1 MKFAC
6 TQENL
11 IQGLNVVSHVTG
23 KSVNLPI
30 LGNLL
35 LKTEG
40 GNLKCSATNLEI
52 AVSTLI
58 RGKVDVDGE
67 YTVPAKLFLDYVA
80 LLPQGKV
87 ELELLEDGLRV
98 TSGGQETVIRGMNAQ
113 EFPLIPKLAKT
124 NTLAFKASDLKQA
137 ISQVVFSVS
146 QSESRPELT
155 GVSCIF
161 GGTAG
166 KGMAAFAATDSYRL
180 AERVISMT
188 SGQVEGRMI
197 VPSRTM
203 LELSR
208 ILSSYKDELGVPEDI
223 EWSMTENQLVASFG
237 NTELVS
243 RLIEGSF
250 PPYHQIIPEQF
261 GVTVILDRS
270 EFQKAVKTAALFS
283 RQGLYDIHLAVKPS
297 EGQIS
302 VFSAD
307 QGTGKTSS
315 TISGELTGS
324 ADSSV
329 VLNFKYLSD
338 GLSVIGTPKIK
349 LMMNDAMSPMLVLPE
364 GGNEQYRYLVMPIR
378 N

>member
-23 KSVNLPI
+23 KSINLPI
-30 LGNLL
+30 LGNIL

-52 AVSTLI
+52 AVSTLV
-58 RGKVDVDGE
+58 RGKVDIDGE

-87 ELELLEDGLRV
+87 ELELLEDGLKV
-98 TSGGQETVIRGMNAQ
+98 TSGGQETVIRGMSAQ

-124 NTLAFKASDLKQA
+124 NTVSFKALELKQA
-137 ISQVVFSVS
+137 ISQVVFATS

-161 GGTAG
+161 GGSAG
-166 KGMAAFAATDSYRL
+166 KNLAAFAATDSYRL
-180 AERVISMT
+180 AERVIPMVN
-188 SGQVEGRMI
+188 GQIEGRMI

-203 LELSR
+203 LEISR
-208 ILSSYKDELGVPEDI
+208 ILSAYKDELGIPEDI
-223 EWSMTENQLVASFG
+223 EWSMTENQLVISFG
-237 NTELVS
+237 NTEVVS

-250 PPYHQIIPEQF
+250 PPYHQIIPENF
-261 GVTVILDRS
+261 NVTAILDRS

-283 RQGLYDIHLAVKPS
+283 RQGLYDIHLTVKPS

-302 VFSAD
+302 VYSAD

-315 TISGELTGS
+315 TLSGELNGVE
-324 ADSSV
+324 ASV

-349 LMMNDAMSPMLVLPE
+349 LMLNDAMSPMLVLPE
-364 GGNEQYRYLVMPIR
+364 GGAEQYRYLVMPIR

>member
-11 IQGLNVVSHVTG
+11 IQGLSIVSHVTG
-23 KSVNLPI
+23 KSVNLPV
-30 LGNLL
+30 LGNILI
-35 LKTEG
+35 KTEG

-58 RGKVDVDGE
+58 RGKVEVEGE

-87 ELELLEDGLRV
+87 ELELVEEGLRV
-98 TSGGQETVIRGMNAQ
+98 TSGGQETVIRGMTAQ
-113 EFPLIPKLAKT
+113 EFPLIPKLAKA
-124 NTLAFKASDLKQA
+124 NTVSFYVTDLKQA

-146 QSESRPELT
+146 QSESRPELS

-161 GGTAG
+161 GGSAG

-180 AERVISMT
+180 AERVIPVVN
-188 SGQVEGRMI
+188 GQIEGRMI

-203 LELSR
+203 IELSR

-223 EWSMTENQLVASFG
+223 EWSMTENQLVVSFG

-243 RLIEGSF
+243 RLIEGAF

-261 GVTVILDRS
+261 RVTAILERS

-283 RQGLYDIHLAVKPS
+283 RQGLYDIHVTVKPS

-302 VFSAD
+302 VYSAD

-315 TISGELTGS
+315 TLTGELTGDE
-324 ADSSV
+324 ASV

-349 LMMNDAMSPMLVLPE
+349 LMMNDATSPMLVLPE
-364 GGNEQYRYLVMPIR
+364 GGNETYRYLVMPIR

>member
-11 IQGLNVVSHVTG
+11 VQGLNVVSHVTG
-23 KSVNLPI
+23 KSINLPI
-30 LGNLL
+30 LGNIL
-35 LKTEG
+35 LKTDG

-58 RGKVDVDGE
+58 RGKADIDGE
-67 YTVPAKLFLDYVA
+67 YTVPAKLFLEYVA

-87 ELELLEDGLRV
+87 ELELLDEGLKV
-98 TSGGQETVIRGMNAQ
+98 TSGGQETVIRGMSAQ

-124 NTLAFKASDLKQA
+124 NTVSFKASDLKQA
-137 ISQVVFSVS
+137 ISQVVFATS
-146 QSESRPELT
+146 QSESRPELS
-155 GVSCIF
+155 GVACIF
-161 GGTAG
+161 GGSAG
-166 KGMAAFAATDSYRL
+166 KSLAAFAATDSYRL
-180 AERVISMT
+180 AEKIIPMT
-188 SGQVEGRMI
+188 NGQIEGRMI

-203 LELSR
+203 VELSR

-223 EWSMTENQLVASFG
+223 EWSMTENQLVVSFG

-250 PPYHQIIPEQF
+250 PPYQQIIPEKF
-261 GVTVILDRS
+261 NVTAILDRA

-283 RQGLYDIHLAVKPS
+283 RQGLYDIHLSVKPS

-302 VFSAD
+302 VYSAD

-315 TISGELTGS
+315 ALTGELIGGE
-324 ADSSV
+324 ASV

-338 GLSVIGTPKIK
+338 GLSVIGTPKVK
-349 LMMNDAMSPMLVLPE
+349 LLLNDAMSPMLVLPE
-364 GGNEQYRYLVMPIR
+364 GGNEQYRYLVMPIK

>member
-23 KSVNLPI
+23 KSINLPI
-30 LGNLL
+30 LGNIL
-35 LKTEG
+35 LKTDG
-40 GNLKCSATNLEI
+40 GNLQCCATNLEI

-58 RGKVDVDGE
+58 RGKVDIDGE

-87 ELELLEDGLRV
+87 DLELLEDGLKV
-98 TSGGQETVIRGMNAQ
+98 TSGGQETIIRGMSAQ
-113 EFPLIPKLAKT
+113 EFPLIPKLTKT
-124 NTLAFKASDLKQA
+124 NIVSFKALDLKQA
-137 ISQVVFSVS
+137 ISQVVFAVS
-146 QSESRPELT
+146 QSESRPEIS
-155 GVSCIF
+155 GVACIF
-161 GGTAG
+161 GGSAG
-166 KGMAAFAATDSYRL
+166 KNLAAFAATDSYRL
-180 AERVISMT
+180 AEKVIPIT
-188 SGQVEGRMI
+188 NGQIEGRMI

-208 ILSSYKDELGVPEDI
+208 ILSSFKDELGVPEDV
-223 EWSMTENQLVASFG
+223 ELSMTENQLVVSFG

-243 RLIEGSF
+243 RLIEGAF
-250 PPYHQIIPEQF
+250 PPYLQIIPEHF
-261 GVTVILDRS
+261 NVTAILDRS

-283 RQGLYDIHLAVKPS
+283 RQELYDIHVSVKPS

-302 VFSAD
+302 VYSAD

-315 TISGELTGS
+315 TLSGDINGTE
-324 ADSSV
+324 ANV

-349 LMMNDAMSPMLVLPE
+349 LMMNDATSPMLVLPE
-364 GGNEQYRYLVMPIR
+364 GGTERYRYLVMPIR

>member
-11 IQGLNVVSHVTG
+11 VQGLTVVSHVTG

-30 LGNLL
+30 LGNIL

-58 RGKVDVDGE
+58 RGKVDIDGE
-67 YTVPAKLFLDYVA
+67 YTVPSKLFLDYVA

-87 ELELLEDGLRV
+87 ELELVEEGLRV
-98 TSGGQETVIRGMNAQ
+98 TSGGQETVIRGMSAQ
-113 EFPLIPKLAKT
+113 EFPLIPKLAKS
-124 NTLAFKASDLKQA
+124 NTVSFKALDLKQA

-146 QSESRPELT
+146 QSESRPELS
-155 GVSCIF
+155 GVACIF
-161 GGTAG
+161 GGSAG
-166 KGMAAFAATDSYRL
+166 KGLAAFAATDSYRL
-180 AERVISMT
+180 AERVLPIT
-188 SGQVEGRMI
+188 NGQIEGRMI

-208 ILSSYKDELGVPEDI
+208 ILSSYKDELGVPEDM
-223 EWSMTENQLVASFG
+223 EWSMTENQLVVSFG

-250 PPYHQIIPEQF
+250 PPYQQIIPEHF
-261 GVTVILDRS
+261 NVTAILDRS

-283 RQGLYDIHLAVKPS
+283 RQGLYDIHLTVKPS

-302 VFSAD
+302 VYSAD

-315 TISGELTGS
+315 TLSGELTGGE
-324 ADSSV
+324 ASV

-338 GLSVIGTPKIK
+338 GLSVIGAPKIK
-349 LMMNDAMSPMLVLPE
+349 LMMNDATSPMLVLPE
-364 GGNEQYRYLVMPIR
+364 GGSEQYRYLVMPIR

>member
-11 IQGLNVVSHVTG
+11 IQGLSVVSHVTG

-30 LGNLL
+30 LGNILI
-35 LKTEG
+35 KTDG

-58 RGKVDVDGE
+58 RGKVDEEGE

-87 ELELLEDGLRV
+87 ELELTEEGLRV
-98 TSGGQETVIRGMNAQ
+98 TSGGQETVIRGMTAQ
-113 EFPLIPKLAKT
+113 EFPLIPKLAKA
-124 NTLAFKASDLKQA
+124 NTISFHANDLKQA
-137 ISQVVFSVS
+137 ISQVVFAVS
-146 QSESRPELT
+146 QSESRPELS

-161 GGTAG
+161 GGSAG

-180 AERVISMT
+180 AERVLSMM

-203 LELSR
+203 IELSR

-223 EWSMTENQLVASFG
+223 EWSMTENQLVVSFG

-243 RLIEGSF
+243 RLIEGAF

-261 GVTVILDRS
+261 RVTAILDRS

-283 RQGLYDIHLAVKPS
+283 RQGLYDIHVTVKPS

-302 VFSAD
+302 VYSAD

-315 TISGELTGS
+315 TLTGELTGDE
-324 ADSSV
+324 ASV

-364 GGNEQYRYLVMPIR
+364 GGKEQYRYLVMPIR